1 MKNKKS
7 IIQGAVFTFLSA
19 FIIAELLQFAVF
31 YFWTGGDFELSLMG
45 LNILSPEKL
54 TKVQTVIIISLPLF
68 YVFSTIELAINLL
81 KYQTVGRIR
90 FTLLTFIILNTGYL
104 IVNVFTGA
112 FNIVMNIQGSNS
124 WAVLCRNL
132 ELSETARLIFI
143 FIVVVLLVNYLRS
156 FNRIVTEYISYKK

>member
-7 IIQGAVFTFLSA
+7 IIQGAVFTFLSV
-19 FIIAELLQFAVF
+19 FIIAELLQLAVF
-31 YFWTGGDFELSLMG
+31 YFWTGADFELSLMG

-124 WAVLCRNL
+124 WAILCRNL